1 MNGMRLLLA
10 VALVGV
16 SACGEEG
23 PPIPCG
29 TLPGFTLYVGES
41 TMVSPCFTGEALP
54 LVYSVDTTDPDI
66 VSVSLSASSIEL
78 MAGKVGQAIITIT
91 ATDVNGKSAQQVTP
105 VDVPNRPPE
114 VLEVPIPEQMP
125 LWNIY
130 RFHLPDFII
139 DRDNQALTFDL
150 MRTDTEKLNV
160 SLAGGTLVVRALN
173 RGETDGIVIRA
184 TDTEGEDTRVMMPVV
199 VSHPLLYITQG
210 SHGRKRDEPLMAG
223 RRGLLRLFLVADEF
237 GVAMPDVRITIRHRS
252 GLVLQSYDMPGEG
265 MVPLYLDEGDLNQSV
280 NVPVDA
286 RFIQNGATVEVDIAE
301 TEDLTI
307 PRDIEAVLTVL
318 EVRKLDLTMVPVIF
332 GSDSTAIEEVRQM
345 KERGGDHPLLY
356 QATKL
361 LPVNEVEV
369 FDHDPIHAS
378 EDVNDQYETIHR
390 IREVW
395 EREGRRGIYMGLI
408 PFPIG
413 NGRSVL
419 TGQAYTRGARVGFSI
434 ISSRTIGH
442 EMGHIFSLNHA
453 PCGNPADVD
462 PYFPYADGT
471 IGIWG
476 YRFETMELLPP
487 TDLDIMG
494 YCGGVWISDYDFGKA
509 LRRRSSSGFEP
520 AYQTQVLVVQGWIDE
535 AGNPHLQPAYY
546 VTDTPSRIIDGPYS
560 LTLTGPGGEL
570 LTYGF
575 APDRLADGP
584 GATFYHRIPVWWFS
598 DLRAIELR
606 TPTGVVA
613 IIDEQTDRPY
623 TIVME
628 NGRVISAGP
637 GEPPEARLGREVIF
651 SRGLPKRR

>member
-23 PPIPCG
+23 PPIPCD

-41 TMVSPCFTGEALP
+41 TRVSPCFIGEALP
-54 LVYSVDTTDPDI
+54 LAYSVDTTDPDI

-91 ATDVNGKSAQQVTP
+91 ATDVNGKSAQQVTR

-130 RFHLPDFII
+130 RIYLPDFII

-150 MRTDTEKLNV
+150 MRADSEKLNV
-160 SLAGGTLVVRALN
+160 SLSEDTLEVRALN

-184 TDTEGEDTRVMMPVV
+184 TDTEGKDIRVLMPVV
-199 VSHPLLYITQG
+199 VSHPLLYITQS

-237 GVAMPDVRITIRHRS
+237 GVAMPDIRITIRHQS

-265 MVPLYLDEGDLNQSV
+265 VVPLYLDESDLSQSV
-280 NVPVDA
+280 NVLIDA
-286 RFIQNGATVEVDIAE
+286 RFIQNEATVEVAIAE
-301 TEDLTI
+301 TEDRTI
-307 PRDIEAVLTVL
+307 PRDIEVMLTVL
-318 EVRKLDLTMVPVIF
+318 EVRKLNLTMVPVIF
-332 GSDSTAIEEVRQM
+332 GSDSTAIEKVRQI
-345 KERGGDHPLLY
+345 KEQGGDHPLLY

-369 FDHDPIHAS
+369 LDHDPIYAS

-390 IREVW
+390 IRELW
-395 EREGRRGIYMGLI
+395 EREGRRGIYMGII

-413 NGRSVL
+413 NGRYVL
-419 TGQAYTRGARVGFSI
+419 TGQAYTQGARVGFSI

-442 EMGHIFSLNHA
+442 EMGHIFSLNHT
-453 PCGNPADVD
+453 PCGNPDDVD
-462 PYFPYADGT
+462 PNFPYADGM

-476 YRFETMELLPP
+476 YRFETMELVPP
-487 TDLDIMG
+487 TDKDIMG
-494 YCGGVWISDYDFGKA
+494 YCGGLWISDYDFGKA
-509 LRRRSSSGFEP
+509 LRRRASSGFEP
-520 AYQTQVLVVQGWIDE
+520 ADQTEVLVVQGWIDA
-535 AGNPHLQPAYY
+535 AGNPRLQSAYY
-546 VTDTPSRIIDGPYS
+546 VIDTPSQITEGPYN

-575 APDRLADGP
+575 EPDGLADSP
-584 GATFYHRIPVWWFS
+584 GATFYHRIPVRWFS
-598 DLRAIELR
+598 DLRSIELR
-606 TPTGVVA
+606 TPTGEVA
-613 IIDEQTDRPY
+613 IIDEQTDQPY
-623 TIVME
+623 TIVIE
-628 NGRVISAGP
+628 NGRVVSMGP
-637 GEPPEARLGREVIF
+637 GEPPEAQLDREVIF